1 LAVARKPK
9 VQQDAVPED
18 LAAERFI
25 RGADKPS
32 TPQAVLDESTMK
44 PTMIRM
50 ELDLRDRIDAAAKA
64 SGMGRSAWI
73 RYQCI
78 RALDE
83 GR

>member
-1 LAVARKPK
+1 

-18 LAAERFI
+18 VAAERFI
-25 RGADKPS
+25 QGADKPS
-32 TPQAVLDESTMK
+32 IPQSGPDESTMK

-50 ELDLRDRIDAAAKA
+50 EVELRDRIDAAAKA

-78 RALDE
+78 KALDE

>member
-1 LAVARKPK
+1 MAIARKPK
-9 VQQDAVPED
+9 VQQPAAPED
-18 LAAERFI
+18 EAAERFI
-25 RGADKPS
+25 QGAGKASVPS
-32 TPQAVLDESTMK
+32 APDESTMK

-50 ELDLRDRIDAAAKA
+50 EVDLRDRIDAAAKA

-78 RALDE
+78 KALDE

>member
-1 LAVARKPK
+1 
-9 VQQDAVPED
+9 
-18 LAAERFI
+18 
-25 RGADKPS
+25 
-32 TPQAVLDESTMK
+32 MK

-50 ELDLRDRIDAAAKA
+50 EINLRDRIDAAAKA

-78 RALDE
+78 KALDE